1 MQWSRG
7 ASAKTT
13 NPRGLNAQHQPQT
26 PAPGLAVSAGLLA
39 ITGPASAA
47 PTDQAKAAPPTG
59 VGSSFLDIGTAERL
73 DLNIASSEVFELN
86 TVRANDV
93 PDRGEGPHR

>member
-1 MQWSRG
+1 MS
-7 ASAKTT
+7 ST
-13 NPRGLNAQHQPQT
+13 NLKRPLLA
-26 PAPGLAVSAGLLA
+26 LAVTAGLLA
-39 ITGPASAA
+39 VTGPASAA